1 MVQRVLEHGTSD
13 EHDAAARAIRTESGG
28 MDGEAA
34 ADDVSGSGGAI
45 SGGYRSLFC
54 GLAGASELRR
64 ILEAVVD
71 RESLRANPGA
81 GFQSGRVVRHFS
93 GRNSAELCAAE
104 EGGGDGRSAARAEAA
119 FLPEKCRT
127 TRPD

>member
-13 EHDAAARAIRTESGG
+13 EHDAAARAIRTKSSG
-28 MDGEAA
+28 MDAEAA
-34 ADDVSGSGGAI
+34 GDHVSGSGGAI

-71 RESLRANPGA
+71 RESLRANPGPA
-81 GFQSGRVVRHFS
+81 FQSGRVLRPFS
-93 GRNSAELCAAE
+93 RKHAAE
-104 EGGGDGRSAARAEAA
+104 P
-119 FLPEKCRT
+119 LP
-127 TRPD
+127 PHPPA

>member
-1 MVQRVLEHGTSD
+1 MVYRIMEHGTGNK
-13 EHDAAARAIRTESGG
+13 HDAAAGEIRTKSSG

-34 ADDVSGSGGAI
+34 ADDVSCAGGAAD
-45 SGGYRSLFC
+45 GGSCVLFR

-71 RESLRANPGA
+71 RESLRANPGP

-93 GRNSAELCAAE
+93 GRNAAELCAAE
-104 EGGGDGRSAARAEAA
+104 EGGGDGRSAARAEADG
-119 FLPEKCRT
+119 LRRG
-127 TRPD
+127 TRGRVE